1 VPGTTDEVRDGALM
15 NSDRAKNVKQVQL
28 PSGKVIEVMLFS
40 EEQSAAAAAAAGA
53 QPALPPPTP
62 SVAPAGQT
70 HVEDLHTCPRCTGEL
85 VYPVDWAEA
94 GPDHWQVTLRCP
106 ECEWVDSGTFTQ
118 RTVERFD
125 IELDHGAEALL
136 RDLQQLAHANM
147 AEDIERFVDALERDL
162 IIPADF

>member
-1 VPGTTDEVRDGALM
+1 M

-40 EEQSAAAAAAAGA
+40 AEHPPAPAPS
-53 QPALPPPTP
+53 PALPPAASHKAADEQEQLP
-62 SVAPAGQT
+62 
-70 HVEDLHTCPRCTGEL
+70 DLHTCPRCHGEL

-94 GPDHWQVTLRCP
+94 GPEHWEVTLRCP
-106 ECEWVDSGTFTQ
+106 DCEWRDTDVFSQ
-118 RTVERFD
+118 ATVERFD

-147 AEDIERFVDALERDL
+147 VEDIDRFIDALQRDL
-162 IIPADF
+162 IVPADF

>member
-1 VPGTTDEVRDGALM
+1 M

-40 EEQSAAAAAAAGA
+40 DEHQAPPAPPATPAPAASSQGSDRE
-53 QPALPPPTP
+53 ALP
-62 SVAPAGQT
+62 
-70 HVEDLHTCPRCTGEL
+70 DLHTCPRCHGEL

-94 GPDHWQVTLRCP
+94 GSDHWEVTLRCP
-106 ECEWVDSGTFTQ
+106 DCEWHDSGVFTQ
-118 RTVERFD
+118 ATVERFD

-147 AEDIERFVDALERDL
+147 AEDIDRFIDALHRDL
-162 IIPADF
+162 IVPADF

>member
-1 VPGTTDEVRDGALM
+1 M

-40 EEQSAAAAAAAGA
+40 EEQSAAAAAAAAA
-53 QPALPPPTP
+53 QPAVPPSPASGTP
-62 SVAPAGQT
+62 DEQT
-70 HVEDLHTCPRCTGEL
+70 SVEDLHTCPRCAGEL

-106 ECEWVDSGTFTQ
+106 ECEWCDIGTFTQ
-118 RTVERFD
+118 ATVERFD

-147 AEDIERFVDALERDL
+147 AEDIERFVDALTRDL
-162 IIPADF
+162 IVPADF